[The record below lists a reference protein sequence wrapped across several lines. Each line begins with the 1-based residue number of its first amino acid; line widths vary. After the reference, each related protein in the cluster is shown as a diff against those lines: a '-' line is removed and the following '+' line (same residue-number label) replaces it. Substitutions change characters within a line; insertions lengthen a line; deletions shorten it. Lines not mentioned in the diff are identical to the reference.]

1 MDWTQFAIFFIGAFG
16 LFIWNRTES
25 ISDMRHMLNILDAIQ
40 KEMKEFHG
48 RLCSLEE
55 RNRK

>member
-1 MDWTQFAIFFIGAFG
+1 MDWTQFAIFFIGVFG

-25 ISDMRHMLNILDAIQ
+25 RSDMRHMLNILDAIQ